1 MLLPQ
6 AHPNKVCR
14 GKPIMNAWLSIS
26 MKCMVN
32 AYLLTRSAARIS
44 GCMHFSIAVLAHTL
58 IYTAVQFCNT
68 SVCVCVCVC
77 VCV

>member
-6 AHPNKVCR
+6 AQPNKVCR

-32 AYLLTRSAARIS
+32 ACLLTRSAARIS

-58 IYTAVQFCNT
+58 IQLCN
-68 SVCVCVCVC
+68 SAIPV
-77 VCV
+77 